1 MKKPKNLKK
10 FYVLNWDFNSDNVY
24 YYDVLPY
31 LRNRL
36 EERIEK
42 HREDKDKYLKAPKSF
57 NEFKRFVEDE
67 SLYQFWSRCE
77 YEMIVHG
84 WPVKRNDYKI
94 DVHEQIM
101 MNIDVISGILF
112 DEYWDKIDKEAFN
125 DMHLINIKNKE

>member
-1 MKKPKNLKK
+1 MDEKRK
-10 FYVLNWDFNSDNVY
+10 FYVLTWDFNRDKIEH
-24 YYDVLPY
+24 YDVLPY

-42 HREDKDKYLKAPKSF
+42 NKKDEDEYFKVPKSF
-57 NEFKRFVEDE
+57 DEFKKFVEYE

-77 YEMIVHG
+77 YEMIIHG
-84 WPVKRNDYKI
+84 WPVRKNDYKI

-101 MNIDVISGILF
+101 MNLDAISGILF

-125 DMHLINIKNKE
+125 DMHFINIKKEE

>member
-1 MKKPKNLKK
+1 MDEKRK
-10 FYVLNWDFNSDNVY
+10 FYVLTWDFNRDKIEH
-24 YYDVLPY
+24 YDVLPY
-31 LRNRL
+31 LRTRL

-42 HREDKDKYLKAPKSF
+42 NKKDEDEYFKDPKSF
-57 NEFKRFVEDE
+57 DEFKKFVEDE

-84 WPVKRNDYKI
+84 WPVRKNDYKI

-101 MNIDVISGILF
+101 MNLDVISGILF

-125 DMHLINIKNKE
+125 DMHFINIKKEE

>member
-1 MKKPKNLKK
+1 MDEKTK
-10 FYVLNWDFNSDNVY
+10 FYVLTWDFNKDKIEH
-24 YYDVLPY
+24 YDVLPY
-31 LRNRL
+31 LRVRL

-112 DEYWDKIDKEAFN
+112 DEYWDKIDKEAHSDMHFN
-125 DMHLINIKNKE
+125 DIKNKE

>member
-1 MKKPKNLKK
+1 MDEKRK
-10 FYVLNWDFNSDNVY
+10 FYVLTWDFNRDKIEH
-24 YYDVLPY
+24 YDVLPY

-42 HREDKDKYLKAPKSF
+42 NKNDEDNYFKVPKSF
-57 NEFKRFVEDE
+57 NDFKKFVEDE

-84 WPVKRNDYKI
+84 WPVKKNDYKI

-101 MNIDVISGILF
+101 MNLDVISGILF

-125 DMHLINIKNKE
+125 DMHFINIKKEE

>member
-1 MKKPKNLKK
+1 MDEKKK
-10 FYVLNWDFNSDNVY
+10 FHVLTWDFNRDKIEH
-24 YYDVLPY
+24 YDVLPY
-31 LRNRL
+31 LRDRL

-42 HREDKDKYLKAPKSF
+42 NKKDEDEYFKVPKSF
-57 NEFKRFVEDE
+57 DDFKKFVKDE

-84 WPVKRNDYKI
+84 WPVRINDYKI

-101 MNIDVISGILF
+101 MNIDIIAGILF

-125 DMHLINIKNKE
+125 DMHFINIKNKE

>member
-1 MKKPKNLKK
+1 MDEKKK
-10 FYVLNWDFNSDNVY
+10 FYVLTWDFNKDMIEH
-24 YYDVLPY
+24 YDVLPY
-31 LRNRL
+31 FRDRL

-42 HREDKDKYLKAPKSF
+42 NKKDEDEYFKVPKSF
-57 NEFKRFVEDE
+57 DEFKKFVEDE

-84 WPVKRNDYKI
+84 WPVRKNDYKI

-101 MNIDVISGILF
+101 MNLDVISGILF

-125 DMHLINIKNKE
+125 DMHFINIKKEE

>member
-1 MKKPKNLKK
+1 MDEKTK
-10 FYVLNWDFNSDNVY
+10 FYVLTWDFNKDKIEH
-24 YYDVLPY
+24 YDVLPY
-31 LRNRL
+31 LRDRL

-84 WPVKRNDYKI
+84 CPLKRNDYKI

-112 DEYWDKIDKEAFN
+112 DEYWDKIDKEVFN
-125 DMHLINIKNKE
+125 DMNLID

>member
-1 MKKPKNLKK
+1 MDEKNK
-10 FYVLNWDFNSDNVY
+10 FHVLTWDFNRDKIEH
-24 YYDVLPY
+24 YDVLPY
-31 LRNRL
+31 LRDRL

-42 HREDKDKYLKAPKSF
+42 NKKDEDEYFKVPKSF
-57 NEFKRFVEDE
+57 DDFKKFVKDE

-84 WPVKRNDYKI
+84 WPVRINDYKI

-101 MNIDVISGILF
+101 MNIDIIAGILF

-125 DMHLINIKNKE
+125 DMHFINIKNKE

>member
-1 MKKPKNLKK
+1 MDEKRK
-10 FYVLNWDFNSDNVY
+10 FYVLTWDFNSDKIEH
-24 YYDVLPY
+24 YDVLPY

-42 HREDKDKYLKAPKSF
+42 HREDKDKYLKVPKSF

-84 WPVKRNDYKI
+84 WPVRKNDYKI
-94 DVHEQIM
+94 DVHEQIK
-101 MNIDVISGILF
+101 MNLDVISGILF
-112 DEYWDKIDKEAFN
+112 DEYWDKIDKETLN
-125 DMHLINIKNKE
+125 DMHFINIKNKE

>member
-1 MKKPKNLKK
+1 MDEKRK
-10 FYVLNWDFNSDNVY
+10 FYVLTWDFNMDKIEH
-24 YYDVLPY
+24 YDVLPY
-31 LRNRL
+31 FRDRL

-42 HREDKDKYLKAPKSF
+42 NKNDEDDYFKVPKSF
-57 NEFKRFVEDE
+57 NDFKKFVENE

-84 WPVKRNDYKI
+84 WPVRKNDYKI

-101 MNIDVISGILF
+101 MNIDVISDILF

-125 DMHLINIKNKE
+125 DMHFINIKNKE

>member
-1 MKKPKNLKK
+1 MNEKRK
-10 FYVLNWDFNSDNVY
+10 FNVLTWDFNGDKIEH
-24 YYDVLPY
+24 YDVLPY

-42 HREDKDKYLKAPKSF
+42 NGNNYDEHFTVPKSF
-57 NEFKRFVEDE
+57 NDFKKFVENE

-84 WPVKRNDYKI
+84 WPARKNDYKI

-112 DEYWDKIDKEAFN
+112 DEYLDKIDK
-125 DMHLINIKNKE
+125 

>member
-1 MKKPKNLKK
+1 MDEKRK
-10 FYVLNWDFNSDNVY
+10 FYVLTWDFNSDKIEH
-24 YYDVLPY
+24 YDVLPY
-31 LRNRL
+31 FRDRL

-42 HREDKDKYLKAPKSF
+42 NKNDEDDYFKVPKSF
-57 NEFKRFVEDE
+57 NDFKKFVEDE
-67 SLYQFWSRCE
+67 SMYQFWSRCE

-125 DMHLINIKNKE
+125 DMHFINIKKEE

>member
-1 MKKPKNLKK
+1 METKNK
-10 FYVLNWDFNSDNVY
+10 FYVLTWDFNKDKIEH
-24 YYDVLPY
+24 YDVLPY

-36 EERIEK
+36 EDRTEK
-42 HREDKDKYLKAPKSF
+42 NENEKDEYFKPKSF
-57 NEFKRFVEDE
+57 NDFKKFVEDE
-67 SLYQFWSRCE
+67 SLHQFWSRCE

-84 WPVKRNDYKI
+84 WPVRKNDYKI

-125 DMHLINIKNKE
+125 DMHFINIKNKE

>member
-1 MKKPKNLKK
+1 MDEKRK
-10 FYVLNWDFNSDNVY
+10 FHVLTWDFNSDKIEH
-24 YYDVLPY
+24 YDVLPY
-31 LRNRL
+31 FRKRL

-42 HREDKDKYLKAPKSF
+42 NKKDDDEYFKVPKSF
-57 NEFKRFVEDE
+57 DEFKKFVEDE

-112 DEYWDKIDKEAFN
+112 DEYWDKIDKETFN
-125 DMHLINIKNKE
+125 DMHFIDIKNKE

>member
-1 MKKPKNLKK
+1 MDEKRK
-10 FYVLNWDFNSDNVY
+10 FYVLTWDFNRDKIEH
-24 YYDVLPY
+24 YDVLPY

-42 HREDKDKYLKAPKSF
+42 NKNDEDNYFKVPKSF
-57 NEFKRFVEDE
+57 TDFKKFVEDE

-84 WPVKRNDYKI
+84 WPVRKNDYKI

-101 MNIDVISGILF
+101 MNLDVISGILF
-112 DEYWDKIDKEAFN
+112 YEYWDKIDKEAFN
-125 DMHLINIKNKE
+125 DMHFINIKKEE

>member
-1 MKKPKNLKK
+1 MDEKRK
-10 FYVLNWDFNSDNVY
+10 FYVLTWDFNRDKIEH
-24 YYDVLPY
+24 YDVLPY

-42 HREDKDKYLKAPKSF
+42 NKNDEDNYFKVPKSF
-57 NEFKRFVEDE
+57 TDFKKFVEDE

-84 WPVKRNDYKI
+84 WPVRKNDYKI

-101 MNIDVISGILF
+101 MNLDVISGILF

-125 DMHLINIKNKE
+125 DMHFINIKKEE

>member
-1 MKKPKNLKK
+1 MDEKRK
-10 FYVLNWDFNSDNVY
+10 FYVLTWDFNKDNIEH
-24 YYDVLPY
+24 YDVLPY
-31 LRNRL
+31 FRDRL

-42 HREDKDKYLKAPKSF
+42 NEKDEDEYFKVPKSF
-57 NEFKRFVEDE
+57 DEFKKFVEDE

-84 WPVKRNDYKI
+84 WPVRRNDYKI

-112 DEYWDKIDKEAFN
+112 DEYWDKIDKEALN
-125 DMHLINIKNKE
+125 DMHLIDIKNKE